1 MTSLA
6 ELKEA
11 IAEVQH
17 HQRIRKRYG
26 AKGIFDISQHL
37 DSFGGPT
44 TITAD
49 EANGD
54 ASIIKPD
61 DRQSVPRSSS
71 GQASALKKE
80 LVKRELKKQL
90 LKESSGEDKSELE
103 TTINGKKILSSDYAV
118 RWLNLDHS
126 TMDSTHEI
134 TCNPKDPG
142 FLWVTGMMDN
152 QLAKIS
158 VKHPTHAQF
167 FQFPKG
173 VQPHTVRFD
182 NNGGCWVGLEYAG
195 LIVKLK
201 NVNDWTDDN
210 SAPPGN
216 MTLTPEQHYDVV
228 LDVRIQVNK
237 PSIPFPINTHPHG
250 FCFDATQE
258 HIWFTGKLTNT
269 VGRVNIK
276 TSVVQH
282 YELPTLGAVP
292 IYVVLGPDDNVW
304 GTCLANNNIFRVT
317 TTGECPKVTEI
328 PITATSENS
337 RPIAIKRAPNGERFM
352 WFSNEATHTVAKVD
366 CDKVEQ
372 FVQKETEKKKKKKQ
386 ASATTTSTESQKDN
400 DGGDGGRTCTCS
412 NYFYAASSVQQAIT
426 EFPIPRPQSNMLMA
440 GIAFDDEGNLWTQS
454 YVDSGNPEPTGPDY
468 VIKVD
473 KCIHKAKMNA
483 LGKGRITG
491 IPFEYYEAPTRE
503 TIMHRIINGPD
514 GNVWFTELGADR
526 IGTVKITPVEKHIS
540 E

>member
-1 MTSLA
+1 MTSLT

-11 IAEVQH
+11 IVEVQH

-26 AKGIFDISQHL
+26 AKGIFDVSQYL

-44 TITAD
+44 ITD
-49 EANGD
+49 EVNGD
-54 ASIIKPD
+54 AAIIEPD
-61 DRQSVPRSSS
+61 GQSVPRSLDH
-71 GQASALKKE
+71 ASALKKE
-80 LVKRELKKQL
+80 IVKKELKKQL
-90 LKESSGEDKSELE
+90 LQESFGKDKNEQE
-103 TTINGKKILSSDYAV
+103 TSINGKTILSSDYAV
-118 RWLNLDHS
+118 RWLNLNHS

-134 TCNPKDPG
+134 TYSPVDTK

-152 QLAKIS
+152 QLAKVS
-158 VKHPTHAQF
+158 VKDATRAQF

-182 NNGGCWVGLEYAG
+182 KKGGCWVGLEYAG
-195 LIVKLK
+195 LIVRLK
-201 NVNDWTDDN
+201 NLNDWTDDTL
-210 SAPPGN
+210 APPPSK
-216 MTLTPEQHYDVV
+216 TLTPQENYEIV
-228 LDVRIQVNK
+228 LDVRIQANK

-250 FCFDATQE
+250 FCFDAKQD

-276 TSVVQH
+276 TGVVQH

-292 IYVVLGPDDNVW
+292 IYVVLGPDDHVW
-304 GTCLANNNIFRVT
+304 GTCLTNNNIFRVT

-337 RPIAIKRAPNGERFM
+337 RPIAIKPAPNGERFM

-372 FVQKETEKKKKKKQ
+372 FVQKEMEKKKKQ
-386 ASATTTSTESQKDN
+386 AAAVQSKK
-400 DGGDGGRTCTCS
+400 GDGSGDVGKCTCS
-412 NYFYAASSVQQAIT
+412 NYFYAASSVQRAIT

-454 YVDSGNPEPTGPDY
+454 YVDSGNPEPPGPDY

-473 KCIHKAKMNA
+473 KCIHKAKQNA
-483 LGKGRITG
+483 LGNGRITG

-503 TIMHRIINGPD
+503 TIMHRIIKGPD

-526 IGTVKITPVEKHIS
+526 IGTLSITPLEKHIS
-540 E
+540 K

>member
-1 MTSLA
+1 MASLT
-6 ELKEA
+6 ELKQA
-11 IAEVQH
+11 IIEVQH

-26 AKGIFDISQHL
+26 AKGIFDVSQHL
-37 DSFGGPT
+37 DSFGGPE
-44 TITAD
+44 ITD

-54 ASIIKPD
+54 ATIITSD
-61 DRQSVPRSSS
+61 GRSVPSSDLEHT
-71 GQASALKKE
+71 LKKE
-80 LVKRELKKQL
+80 MVKKELKKQL
-90 LKESSGEDKSELE
+90 LLELLGKVKKEQE
-103 TTINGKKILSSDYAV
+103 TTINGKKIVTSDYAV
-118 RWLNLDHS
+118 RWLNLSDS

-134 TCNPKDPG
+134 TFSPVDKR

-152 QLAKIS
+152 QIAKVS
-158 VKHPTHAQF
+158 VKDPTRAQF

-182 NNGGCWVGLEYAG
+182 EQGGCWVGLEYAG
-195 LIVKLK
+195 LIIKLR
-201 NVNDWTDDN
+201 NLDDWTCDTK
-210 SAPPGN
+210 PPPPSK
-216 MTLTPEQHYDVV
+216 TLSPLVNYEVV
-228 LDVRIQVNK
+228 LDVRIQANK
-237 PSIPFPINTHPHG
+237 PSIPFAINTHPHG
-250 FCFDATQE
+250 FCFDKKQE
-258 HIWFTGKLTNT
+258 NIWFTGKLTNT
-269 VGRVNIK
+269 VGRVNIS
-276 TSVVQH
+276 TGVVQH

-292 IYVVLGPDDNVW
+292 IYVVLGPDDHVW

-337 RPIAIKRAPNGERFM
+337 RPIAIKPAPNGERFM

-372 FVQKETEKKKKKKQ
+372 FVQKEMEKKKQ
-386 ASATTTSTESQKDN
+386 AAAAQSK
-400 DGGDGGRTCTCS
+400 GGEGGKCTCS
-412 NYFYAASSVQQAIT
+412 NYFYAASSVQRAIT
-426 EFPIPRPQSNMLMA
+426 EFPIPRPQPNMLMA

-454 YVDSGNPEPTGPDY
+454 YVESGNPEPVGPDY

-473 KCIHKAKMNA
+473 KCIHTAKPNA

-503 TIMHRIINGPD
+503 TIMHRIIKGPD

-526 IGTVKITPVEKHIS
+526 IGTVNITPLKKHIS
-540 E
+540 Q